1 MSSQV
6 HQGQATGEERKSIGM
21 LIGHTKGCDKLHTL
35 LNHKAQ
41 NGHSGPHFLPVR
53 EAVSGVKVGASVLEL
68 PLRSIFYNP
77 KRVLDG
83 VEHEHEMGIWGK
95 EQIHM
100 PPRHQ
105 DGVHN
110 FFLVAA

>member
-6 HQGQATGEERKSIGM
+6 HQGQATGEERKSVGV
-21 LIGHTKGCDKLHTL
+21 LVGHTKGCDKLDTL
-35 LNHKAQ
+35 LNHKAE

-53 EAVSGVKVGASVLEL
+53 EPVSGVKVGASVLEL
-68 PLRSIFYNP
+68 PLHSIFYNR

-83 VEHEHEMGIWGK
+83 VKHRGIRGK
-95 EQIHM
+95 EQIYM

-105 DGVHN
+105 DGVQN
-110 FFLVAA
+110 FFLVAT